1 MNYEIKEKLDKKL
14 RELAKRDKVLHIAIQ
29 KKITKILEN
38 PYLGKPLRNI
48 LKGKR
53 RVHVGHFV
61 LIYEIDGEA
70 LKIVFLNFEHHD
82 KAYK

>member
-38 PYLGKPLRNI
+38 PYLGKPLRNF

-53 RVHVGHFV
+53 RIHIGHFI
-61 LIYEIDGEA
+61 LIYEIDEEVK
-70 LKIVFLNFEHHD
+70 KIIFLNFEHHD